1 MTLQWHNEKQRGITI
16 LHLTG
21 YLGESAIDRFA
32 GAVGWVLAHGTG
44 PIVLDLA
51 DLHGWSDEG
60 QAAVVDAA
68 TRLAS
73 HERILVICGLHR
85 VPEPKAPGNF
95 GPPITVYPDVGAAL
109 TDLCQ
114 TASQDRPPRRQP
126 TNRVP

>member
-51 DLHGWSDEG
+51 DLHGWSNEG

-68 TRLAS
+68 SRLAG
-73 HERILVICGLHR
+73 HERNLVLCGLHQ
-85 VPEPKAPGNF
+85 VPEPKAPGSL
-95 GPPITVYPDVGAAL
+95 GPPMTVYPDVGAAL

-114 TASQDRPPRRQP
+114 PASQRRPHQRPP
-126 TNRVP
+126 TNSAP